1 MGEGRL
7 GAFAR
12 IQMMEGEGKTEVL
25 VNGQKYMGWE
35 TGDEESKRM
44 SVVQLYESGIGKQ
57 EEIAEAFKIHV
68 KSVYNYIKA
77 YKEEGLR
84 GLIKEGSGPQE
95 PWKITPEMKFKI
107 LEIAYRNRDLS
118 LEEMVKQLERRWN
131 QKVSRNSL
139 RMVLM
144 ENGFIK
150 EEVRKDDLDLGE
162 MDLFDGGGWEF
173 KFDEAKEG
181 REEIPKDAEDSVRIE
196 MGRPRIGVEK
206 GREEYSRGQRIYLDE
221 LERYSENHI
230 EKGAYNAY
238 GGGLL
243 FAPLIERYDFTGM
256 MKGIIDLATH
266 EGYSLEEFC
275 LTLLYFDLFR
285 FESVENFK
293 TVYPEEFGILIGKS
307 QSPSIFT
314 IRRFL
319 HKVRKLKIGEKL
331 MEEFGKKYLKE
342 GLAKYGM
349 LYIDGHFLPY
359 YGGREITFGWNT
371 VRETVMAGSCHFMG
385 NDEAFNPVIFF
396 VRASSEDLLEKI
408 PEMISKIKQMGKEA
422 GMDQGELTVVFD
434 REGYCAELFRSLDK
448 LEGEKITFITW
459 AKYSDRWVGDIVE
472 GQFKNSV
479 EVVYELQEKEE
490 IRYCEV
496 EKEMSK
502 YGKIR
507 AVVIEDV
514 RTRHRS
520 AIYTNNRKKGA
531 GEIISLICR
540 RWGQENLI
548 KTLKLEHLIDYHP
561 GYVSEELE
569 EQPLVENPQLLELK
583 RKRSNLLSQLHELE
597 LKFAERTLDKTKDET
612 SWREI
617 KTAELDTLSQIA
629 IIKSQITLVKQ
640 EIEKLPKEVKYDE
653 ANSEKLVVLDHE
665 KKRFMDCIKVFA
677 YHMEKKMCE
686 ILLKYY
692 DVEKRD
698 EIYPLLHMVINRGAN
713 IRLAQGRL
721 LVRLRGFKNPE
732 VSYAARRLCE
742 ELNQMNPVTLD
753 RFRLP
758 ICYQTA

>member
-1 MGEGRL
+1 MDEGQFKEFNAL
-7 GAFAR
+7 AR
-12 IQMMEGEGKTEVL
+12 IQKIDINGRSEVL
-25 VNGQKYMGWE
+25 VDGQKYMEWV
-35 TGDEESKRM
+35 TGDEVSYRM
-44 SVVQLYESGIGKQ
+44 GVIQLYQTGKGSQ
-57 EEIAEAFKIHV
+57 EEIAKAFGIHV
-68 KSVYNYIKA
+68 NSVYNYVKS
-77 YKEEGLR
+77 YKEEGGR
-84 GLIKEGSGPQE
+84 GLIKKENQVE
-95 PWKITPEMKFKI
+95 PWKITAEMKFKI
-107 LEIAYRNRDLS
+107 LEIAFRNRDLS
-118 LEEMVKQLERRWN
+118 LEEMVKQLEKRWN

-150 EEVRKDDLDLGE
+150 EEMRRDDLNLGE
-162 MDLFDGGGWEF
+162 RDLFEGEGWEF
-173 KFDEAKEG
+173 KFNETKEG
-181 REEIPKDAEDSVRIE
+181 REEISKDAEDSVRIE
-196 MGRPRIGVEK
+196 RASSGIGIE
-206 GREEYSRGQRIYLDE
+206 REGYSRGQRIYLNE
-221 LERYSENHI
+221 LERGSENHI
-230 EKGAYNAY
+230 EKGTYNAY

-243 FAPLIERYDFTGM
+243 FAPLIERYNFIGM
-256 MKGIIDLATH
+256 VKGIIDLATH

-293 TVYPEEFGILIGKS
+293 TVYPEEFGILIGKL

-319 HKVRKLKIGEKL
+319 YKVRKLKVGEKL
-331 MEEFGKKYLKE
+331 MEEFGKKYFKE

-371 VRETVMAGSCHFMG
+371 IRETAMAGSYQFIG

-396 VRASSEDLLEKI
+396 VRSSSEDLLEKI
-408 PEMISKIKQMGKEA
+408 PEMILKIKQMGEDV
-422 GMDQGELTVVFD
+422 GLEQGELTVVFD
-434 REGYCAELFRSLDK
+434 REGYSAELFRTLDK

-459 AKYSDRWVGDIVE
+459 AKYSDRWVGDIAKE
-472 GQFKNSV
+472 EFKNVV

-490 IRYCEV
+490 VRYCEL
-496 EKEMSK
+496 EKEMNK

-507 AVVIEDV
+507 AIVIEDV
-514 RTRHRS
+514 RTKKRS
-520 AIYTNNRKKGA
+520 VIYTNNRKKEA
-531 GEIISLICR
+531 GNIISLICR

-569 EQPLVENPQLLELK
+569 KQPLVENPQLLELK
-583 RKRSNLLSQLHELE
+583 RRRSSLLSQLHELE

-617 KTAELDTLSQIA
+617 KAAELDTLSQIA
-629 IIKSQITLVKQ
+629 LIKSQITLVKQ

-653 ANSEKLVVLDHE
+653 ANGEKLEVLDYE
-665 KKRFMDCIKVFA
+665 KKRFLDCIKVFV

-698 EIYPLLHMVINRGAN
+698 EIYPLLHMIINRGAN

-721 LVRLRGFKNPE
+721 WVRLRSFRNPE
-732 VSYAARRLCE
+732 VSYAAIRLCE

-753 RFRLP
+753 RFRFP
-758 ICYQTA
+758 ISYGVG